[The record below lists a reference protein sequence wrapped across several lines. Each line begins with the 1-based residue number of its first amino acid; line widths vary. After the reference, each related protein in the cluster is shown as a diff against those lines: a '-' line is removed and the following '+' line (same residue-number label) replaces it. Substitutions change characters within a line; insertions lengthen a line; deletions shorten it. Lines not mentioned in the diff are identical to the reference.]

1 MEGSKYQIGDTVT
14 IKRLSSEDDKIGMYR
29 FGLSGEMIA
38 LSGKS
43 FKIEDICSSSY
54 SRAGKVPDDGYR
66 YELEGEA
73 HRWSWASSMFE
84 ESSEALS
91 LDLSTDNSLDAFIK
105 RNKRPELDFN
115 L

>member
-1 MEGSKYQIGDTVT
+1 MMEPKYKVGDIVTV
-14 IKRLSSEDDKIGMYR
+14 KKVRERDSGDYR
-29 FGLSGEMIA
+29 FSFPDHMVETYG
-38 LSGKS
+38 GKS
-43 FKIEDICSSSY
+43 LRIESVEEEEFQSSKS
-54 SRAGKVPDDGYR
+54 VPDDGYKYR
-66 YELEGEA
+66 LEGTGWA
-73 HRWSWASSMFE
+73 WASSMFE